1 VPHWSRSE
9 TQNTVRIWGLILLHY
24 DKWSNSLKRKQSKS
38 LPWRRFGYV
47 ILIIKKFCELLL
59 WISLTIIY
67 IINTLRSS
75 IRHLKARFIGYPNTS
90 KLVKKSWLCLIV
102 LTHFSVFGYL
112 INILLVFDI
121 FLETSA
127 SFSFNYSNFT
137 LNNLFDSKFLHS
149 QCFSELVESESK
161 LLGFWP
167 KNCLV

>member
-75 IRHLKARFIGYPNTS
+75 IRHLKARFIGYPN
-90 KLVKKSWLCLIV
+90 
-102 LTHFSVFGYL
+102 
-112 INILLVFDI
+112 ILLVFDI